1 MSETRLTPYA
11 RSVAA
16 IEPLEAGRPL
26 PPALARMVSEAPV
39 ALHEVVNAAVDPLE
53 IAASLETCGL
63 SNTVVQDRYGQKDV
77 FSLAEQL
84 YATVELRGAP
94 ASNPGTRRSGDISD
108 LARGIVFAAPA
119 IMFAGATLALGHWL
133 SWWSTPLAL
142 IWGWAFSQFVAYV
155 GFSRRA
161 WGKPAGSAPAW
172 GLLAALISCGCL
184 GLAGDVLLG
193 GKFSGV
199 LFAAAA
205 CAFMTAAAEL
215 VVRGQEVTVGLMLLP
230 GAVGSI
236 VFIVKEPFRIP
247 AAVVLALA
255 TASVAG
261 TVLAALRHLPA
272 RWWREPALSLAETPS
287 AVRYFVHGL
296 CCGLFVALFMVLEP
310 GGNGTR
316 GWPAAAAYPIILSLG
331 AMEWQLRSLKA
342 SARRALLR
350 THTLAQFT
358 RAARRALARSL
369 VSYLSVLAA
378 ATGLVEALAFARDMT
393 IPTPLLAAGASVA
406 LAFFLGLVVA
416 SCGRID
422 LVLPTW
428 VAGLGVYGAWSLSAR
443 LTHAGGAFGDARL
456 AFCVAALVSAI
467 CLAVV
472 SARVIVSPICHG

>member
-1 MSETRLTPYA
+1 MNGARLTPYVP
-11 RSVAA
+11 SVAPV
-16 IEPLEAGRPL
+16 EPEAGGPL
-26 PPALARMVSEAPV
+26 PPALARLVSEAPV

-63 SNTVVQDRYGQKDV
+63 SNTVVRDRYGQRDV
-77 FSLAEQL
+77 FSLARQL
-84 YATVELRGAP
+84 YDAVELHGAP

-119 IMFAGATLALGHWL
+119 IMFAGAALALGHWL
-133 SWWSTPLAL
+133 SWWSMPLAL
-142 IWGWAFSQFVAYV
+142 IWGWAFSQFVAFV
-155 GFSRRA
+155 GFSRQA
-161 WGKPAGSAPAW
+161 WGKPAGSAPIW
-172 GLLAALISCGCL
+172 GLLAALISCCGL

-205 CAFMTAAAEL
+205 CTFMTAAAEL
-215 VVRGQEVTVGLMLLP
+215 VARGQEVTVGLMLLP

-236 VFIVKEPFRIP
+236 VFIVREPFRPP
-247 AAVVLALA
+247 AVVVLALA

-261 TVLAALRHLPA
+261 TVVAALRQLPA
-272 RWWREPALSLAETPS
+272 RWWREPALSLAETPA

-310 GGNGTR
+310 GANGAR
-316 GWPAAAAYPIILSLG
+316 SWPAAAAYPIILSLG

-342 SARRALLR
+342 GARRALLR

-358 RAARRALARSL
+358 RAARWALARSL
-369 VSYLSVLAA
+369 ASYIATLAA
-378 ATGLVEALAFARDMT
+378 LTGVVEALAFARAIT
-393 IPTPLLAAGASVA
+393 IPAALLAAGAAVA

-428 VAGLGVYGAWSLSAR
+428 AAGLGVYGGWVLFAR
-443 LTHAGGAFGDARL
+443 LAHATGAFGDTRL
-456 AFCVAALVSAI
+456 AFCSAALVSAL
-467 CLAVV
+467 CLAAV
-472 SARVIVSPICHG
+472 SARVLVSPVCHG